1 MRKGPDEGRSGRK
14 NKVADKDE
22 TKEDCREKKNK
33 DETKERIQERQNIG
47 RNARTMEEANEGGRR
62 GKPLTTDG
70 RLMDVAESIQH
81 HSRASSSP
89 SPVRLM
95 MML

>member
-1 MRKGPDEGRSGRK
+1 MSEGPDEGRSGRK

-22 TKEDCREKKNK
+22 TKEDCREKEKQK

-62 GKPLTTDG
+62 GN
-70 RLMDVAESIQH
+70 H
-81 HSRASSSP
+81 
-89 SPVRLM
+89 
-95 MML
+95 